1 MDGALVEQKA
11 CEIRIAPQ
19 CDSSDNEQGGFGKK
33 KTVEC
38 RKRKGGSL
46 TDVLGVKGSYSPPK
60 QIPWCIGFKSTR
72 ASESESELSESSST
86 VYFVKGYESAVTAVV
101 SDSEDDLFFLNET
114 VETVEYEPPD
124 SDAEE
129 PEEEAEDE
137 DESETDD
144 IISSEEEDPGAEGG
158 DEYEGDRESDSEFD
172 EDDFWACSHCDLK
185 NHPFSPRCARCWRE
199 RQAWLPTLKR
209 LTSEANIDLS
219 GLTDKS
225 CLPSLQKSSSL
236 AVTPTIDHPS
246 STVALSTVA
255 PLPNFASHIE
265 GSSSSVKENTERL
278 SHASNHATSQAENPN
293 KTLQQNYN
301 NENSATGFTP
311 DLCIICLMQPRNA
324 SIVHGRTG
332 HLVCCIGCAERLKE
346 EKKKCPVCR
355 KKIKLVINVSC

>member
-11 CEIRIAPQ
+11 CEIRIGPQ

-33 KTVEC
+33 KSVEG
-38 RKRKGGSL
+38 RKRKRGSW
-46 TDVLGVKGSYSPPK
+46 TDVLGVKGSYSPPER
-60 QIPWCIGFKSTR
+60 IPWCIGFKSTR
-72 ASESESELSESSST
+72 ASESESEVSESSST
-86 VYFVKGYESAVTAVV
+86 VYFVKGYESAVTAIVT
-101 SDSEDDLFFLNET
+101 DSEDDLFFLNGD

-124 SDAEE
+124 SDTEE
-129 PEEEAEDE
+129 PEEEEEDD
-137 DESETDD
+137 DESDTENIT
-144 IISSEEEDPGAEGG
+144 SSEEDPGAEGG

-185 NHPFSPRCARCWRE
+185 NHPFSPRCARCWIE
-199 RQAWLPTLKR
+199 RHAWLPTLKR
-209 LTSEANIDLS
+209 LTSEPNIDLTGS
-219 GLTDKS
+219 ADKS
-225 CLPSLQKSSSL
+225 CSHSLQKSSSL

-255 PLPNFASHIE
+255 PLPNLASYIE

-278 SHASNHATSQAENPN
+278 SHASNHTTSKAENPS
-293 KTLQQNYN
+293 KTLLQNFN
-301 NENSATGFTP
+301 NENSASGFTP
-311 DLCIICLMQPRNA
+311 DLCIICLTQPRNA

-355 KKIKLVINVSC
+355 KKIKLVVKNFF